1 MLLTEQGEIVWRY
14 ARRVLALRVEMVN
27 TLRGSSTSG
36 EARVGFVQDFTDN
49 VLPLAIQR
57 FSALYLLANSRWQLT
72 CDRRCCSRLKPV
84 TWMSL
89 PLARSKGKLFEC

>member
-49 VLPLAIQR
+49 VLPLAIPTVQR
-57 FSALYLLANSRWQLT
+57 PLSACQA
-72 CDRRCCSRLKPV
+72 
-84 TWMSL
+84 
-89 PLARSKGKLFEC
+89 